1 MNAMHEST
9 ESEREALPCLCCGSA
24 APCCETRAD
33 AQHAPAPMAKRRA
46 RCHFDARRVLRLALT
61 LCLLLCGLG
70 LALTC
75 ARAAQPLPGDSAYQ
89 LELPLVDQDG
99 KTFDFAAGRGRPRL
113 VSMFYTSCKFVCP
126 MIVDTLRNTERAL
139 DPAERAKLDVLLV
152 SLDPDTDTPAALK
165 RLAEQRRIDTPRWR
179 LARTD
184 AAHVRRLAAVLG
196 VQYKQLGPADFSH
209 STVLVL
215 LDAEGRIVARSDKLG
230 DADPTFVEAV
240 KRTLATH

>member
-1 MNAMHEST
+1 MNTMHECATREST
-9 ESEREALPCLCCGSA
+9 SHVDSERDALPCLCCGNA
-24 APCCETRAD
+24 MQRCEAM
-33 AQHAPAPMAKRRA
+33 APARR
-46 RCHFDARRVLRLALT
+46 HPLRWLAAMLATMLLAL
-61 LCLLLCGLG
+61 GLTF
-70 LALTC
+70 AC
-75 ARAAQPLPGDSAYQ
+75 ARATEPPPGDSVYQ
-89 LELPLVDQDG
+89 LDLPLVDQDG

-139 DPAERAKLDVLLV
+139 DPAVRAKLDVLLV

-165 RLAEQRRIDTPRWR
+165 RLAEQRHVDTPRWR

-230 DADPTFVEAV
+230 DADKTFVEAV
-240 KRTLATH
+240 KRVLAPR